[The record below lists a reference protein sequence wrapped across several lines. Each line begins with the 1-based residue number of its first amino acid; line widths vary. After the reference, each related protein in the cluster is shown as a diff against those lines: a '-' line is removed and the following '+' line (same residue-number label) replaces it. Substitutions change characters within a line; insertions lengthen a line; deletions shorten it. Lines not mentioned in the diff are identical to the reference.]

1 MSPDRMRQE
10 ATDGA
15 QDHLP
20 PLDRDRWF
28 DKAREALAARGP
40 AHRLEAE
47 TPYRERRAA
56 TIERGRR
63 LLAEGDE

>member
-1 MSPDRMRQE
+1 MRQE
-10 ATDGA
+10 ITDGA

-20 PLDRDRWF
+20 LVEQDGWF
-28 DKAREALAARGP
+28 VRGRAQLAERGA
-40 AHRLEAE
+40 AHRLEAK